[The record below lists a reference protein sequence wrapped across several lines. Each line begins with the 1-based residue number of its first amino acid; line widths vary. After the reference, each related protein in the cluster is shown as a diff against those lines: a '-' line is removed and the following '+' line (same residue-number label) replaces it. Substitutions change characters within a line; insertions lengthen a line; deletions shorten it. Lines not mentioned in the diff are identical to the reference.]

1 MNKVICDICGTTYP
15 ETAEQCPICG
25 FARDMGA
32 ASADEMPVEE
42 IPQAMPAR
50 QQVKGGRFSA
60 ANVRKRNNSTPR
72 YQAQLVD
79 DEDEEYIPTP
89 TPRAPVVPQTPVAPR
104 TPVAPQAPG
113 APRTPVAPQAPVA
126 PRTPVAP
133 QAPAAPRNPVPA
145 KPPKAP
151 KAQKAPADDSNK
163 PLVIIL
169 IILIAAVL
177 VVSAFLFTKYA
188 LPAITGDDKETTK
201 QTEEESTESEPT
213 EEPTVPCET
222 LTLLDGTGKDLTE
235 EGQYWLLNVDVQPAD
250 TTDKL
255 EFSSDNPD
263 VATVNE
269 EGRIQA
275 VGEGEAVI
283 TVKCGAQEVTFNV
296 TCVFATEPPETEPTE
311 PEPTE
316 PPTTEPTEPE
326 PVKMT
331 VNVKKLSIRSGAG
344 TDNEK
349 VGSYKKGEE
358 VTIYEQITVNN
369 EKWGRTDKGWICI
382 DYCT

>member
-32 ASADEMPVEE
+32 AAEVEVPVEE

-50 QQVKGGRFSA
+50 NQVKGGRFSQ

-79 DEDEEYIPTP
+79 DEDDSFTP
-89 TPRAPVVPQTPVAPR
+89 AAAHKAHRAPVIPT
-104 TPVAPQAPG
+104 
-113 APRTPVAPQAPVA
+113 
-126 PRTPVAP
+126 
-133 QAPAAPRNPVPA
+133 APAAPKA
-145 KPPKAP
+145 SAEPKAP
-151 KAQKAPADDSNK
+151 KAPKPVKPAKAPKEPADDSNK

-188 LPAITGDDKETTK
+188 LPALTGDDKETTE
-201 QTEEESTESEPT
+201 QTEDESTESEPT
-213 EEPTVPCET
+213 EDPTVPCES

-250 TTDKL
+250 TTDTL
-255 EFSSDNPD
+255 VFSSDNED
-263 VATVNE
+263 VAIVNE
-269 EGRIQA
+269 EGRIEA

-283 TVKCGAQEVTFNV
+283 TVTCGEQKVTFNV

-311 PEPTE
+311 TEPTE
-316 PPTTEPTEPE
+316 PETEPTEPE

-331 VNVKKLSIRSGAG
+331 VNVSKLSIRSGAG
-344 TDNEK
+344 TSYEK
-349 VGSYKKGEE
+349 VGTYKKGEE
-358 VTIYEQITVNN
+358 VLIYEQVTVNK

-382 DYCT
+382 DYCK

>member
-25 FARDMGA
+25 FARDMGTAPA
-32 ASADEMPVEE
+32 AAMPVEE
-42 IPQAMPAR
+42 LTQAMPVR

-79 DEDEEYIPTP
+79 DEDVEY
-89 TPRAPVVPQTPVAPR
+89 APVAAPRVPVAPKAAPVP
-104 TPVAPQAPG
+104 PVAPV
-113 APRTPVAPQAPVA
+113 TPKAPVA
-126 PRTPVAP
+126 PAAPVAP
-133 QAPAAPRNPVPA
+133 VAPEL
-145 KPPKAP
+145 PKAP
-151 KAQKAPADDSNK
+151 PVERQTKPAMAPRAPKKPEDDSNK

-188 LPAITGDDKETTK
+188 LPAITGDDKETTE
-201 QTEEESTESEPT
+201 QTEDESTESEPT
-213 EEPTVPCET
+213 EAPTIPCEE
-222 LTLLDGTGKDLTE
+222 LTLKDGTGKELTGE
-235 EGQYWLLNVDVQPAD
+235 DQKWLLNVEFKPAD

-255 EFSSDNPD
+255 VFTSDNEE

-269 EGRIQA
+269 EGCIQA

-283 TVKCGAQEVTFNV
+283 TVTCGEKKVTFNV

-311 PEPTE
+311 TEPTE

-331 VNVKKLSIRSGAG
+331 VDVKKLSIRSGAG
-344 TDNEK
+344 TNYEK
-349 VGSYKKGEE
+349 VGSYQKGEV
-358 VTIYEQITVNN
+358 VTIYEQVTVNN

-382 DYCT
+382 DYCK

>member
-1 MNKVICDICGTTYP
+1 MNKVICDICGTSYP

-25 FARDMGA
+25 FARDMG
-32 ASADEMPVEE
+32 SAPTAEMPVEE
-42 IPQAMPAR
+42 LAPAMPVR

-79 DEDEEYIPTP
+79 DEDEDYVPMAAPRTP
-89 TPRAPVVPQTPVAPR
+89 MAPKAPVVPIAPEAPKAPPVAREPRPATPPR
-104 TPVAPQAPG
+104 TP
-113 APRTPVAPQAPVA
+113 
-126 PRTPVAP
+126 
-133 QAPAAPRNPVPA
+133 
-145 KPPKAP
+145 KK
-151 KAQKAPADDSNK
+151 PADDANK

-188 LPAITGDDKETTK
+188 LPAITGDDEETTE
-201 QTEEESTESEPT
+201 QTEDEPTESEPT
-213 EEPTVPCET
+213 EEPTIPCEE

-235 EGQYWLLNVDVQPAD
+235 EGQFWLLNVDVKPAD
-250 TTDKL
+250 TTDELKF
-255 EFSSDNPD
+255 ESDNPD

-269 EGRIQA
+269 EGRIEA

-283 TVKCGAQEVTFNV
+283 TVSCGEKKTTFNV

-311 PEPTE
+311 TEPTE
-316 PPTTEPTEPE
+316 PPATEPTEPE

-349 VGSYKKGEE
+349 VGSYKKGDE
-358 VTIYEQITVNN
+358 VTIYEQVTVKD

-382 DYCT
+382 DYCK

>member
-32 ASADEMPVEE
+32 APAAQMPVEE
-42 IPQAMPAR
+42 IPQPAPMR

-79 DEDEEYIPTP
+79 DEDEEYVP
-89 TPRAPVVPQTPVAPR
+89 PVV
-104 TPVAPQAPG
+104 
-113 APRTPVAPQAPVA
+113 
-126 PRTPVAP
+126 
-133 QAPAAPRNPVPA
+133 
-145 KPPKAP
+145 PKAP
-151 KAQKAPADDSNK
+151 KAVPAPKPAAPKEPKPAAPKAPKEPRKPADDSNK

-177 VVSAFLFTKYA
+177 VISAFLFTKYA
-188 LPAITGDDKETTK
+188 LPALTGDDKETTE
-201 QTEEESTESEPT
+201 QTDDEPT
-213 EEPTVPCET
+213 DPEPPEEPTIPCVE
-222 LTLLDGTGKDLTE
+222 LTLLDGTGKELTE
-235 EGQYWLLNVDVQPAD
+235 EGQFWLLNVDFQPAD
-250 TTDKL
+250 TTDQL
-255 EFSSDNPD
+255 VFTSDNED

-283 TVKCGAQEVTFNV
+283 TVTCGEKMVTFNV
-296 TCVFATEPPETEPTE
+296 TCVFATEPPETQPTE
-311 PEPTE
+311 TEPTE
-316 PPTTEPTEPE
+316 PPATEPTEPE

-331 VNVKKLSIRSGAG
+331 VNVNKLSIRSGAG

-349 VGSYKKGEE
+349 VGTYKKGEE
-358 VTIYEQITVNN
+358 VLIYEQVTVKN

-382 DYCT
+382 DYCK

>member
-1 MNKVICDICGTTYP
+1 
-15 ETAEQCPICG
+15 
-25 FARDMGA
+25 MGA

-113 APRTPVAPQAPVA
+113 APRTPVAPQAP
-126 PRTPVAP
+126 
-133 QAPAAPRNPVPA
+133 AAPRNPVPA
-145 KPPKAP
+145 KPPKAS

-316 PPTTEPTEPE
+316 PPTTEPT
-326 PVKMT
+326 
-331 VNVKKLSIRSGAG
+331 
-344 TDNEK
+344 
-349 VGSYKKGEE
+349 
-358 VTIYEQITVNN
+358 
-369 EKWGRTDKGWICI
+369 
-382 DYCT
+382 

>member
-32 ASADEMPVEE
+32 VFAETAPAEEMPA
-42 IPQAMPAR
+42 QAPAR

-60 ANVRKRNNSTPR
+60 SNVRKRNNSTPR
-72 YQAQLVD
+72 YQAHLVD
-79 DEDEEYIPTP
+79 DEDEEYVPTP
-89 TPRAPVVPQTPVAPR
+89 APRTREVPKAPVVP
-104 TPVAPQAPG
+104 
-113 APRTPVAPQAPVA
+113 
-126 PRTPVAP
+126 
-133 QAPAAPRNPVPA
+133 AA
-145 KPPKAP
+145 PKAP
-151 KAQKAPADDSNK
+151 KAPEAPYAPRASKPAAAPRTPKEPADDSNK

-177 VVSAFLFTKYA
+177 VVSAFLFTKYV
-188 LPAITGDDKETTK
+188 LPTITGEDEEITE
-201 QTEEESTESEPT
+201 QTEDESTESEPT
-213 EEPTVPCET
+213 EEPTIPCEE

-235 EGQYWLLNVDVQPAD
+235 EGQFWLLNVDVKPAD

-255 EFSSDNPD
+255 EFTSDNEK

-283 TVKCGAQEVTFNV
+283 TVKCGAKEVTFNV
-296 TCVFATEPPETEPTE
+296 TCVFATEPPETEPTTTE

-316 PPTTEPTEPE
+316 PPATEPTEPE

-331 VNVKKLSIRSGAG
+331 VNVKKLSIRSAAG
-344 TDNEK
+344 TKNEK
-349 VGSYKKGEE
+349 VGSYKQGEE
-358 VTIYEQITVNN
+358 VTIYEQVTINN

-382 DYCT
+382 DYCK

>member
-1 MNKVICDICGTTYP
+1 MNKVICDICGTSYP

-32 ASADEMPVEE
+32 ALTAEMPVEE
-42 IPQAMPAR
+42 IPQAMPVR

-79 DEDEEYIPTP
+79 DEDEEYIP
-89 TPRAPVVPQTPVAPR
+89 AAAPR
-104 TPVAPQAPG
+104 TPMAQKAPVAPVA
-113 APRTPVAPQAPVA
+113 PVAPQ
-126 PRTPVAP
+126 T
-133 QAPAAPRNPVPA
+133 PAAPRAPMPA
-145 KPPKAP
+145 TPPRTP
-151 KAQKAPADDSNK
+151 KKPADDSNK

-188 LPAITGDDKETTK
+188 LPAITGDDNETTE
-201 QTEEESTESEPT
+201 QTEDDTSESEET
-213 EEPTVPCET
+213 EEPTIPCES
-222 LTLLDGTGKDLTE
+222 LELLDGNGKDLTE
-235 EGQYWLLNVDVQPAD
+235 EGQMWLLNVDVQPAD

-255 EFSSDNPD
+255 VFSSDNPN
-263 VATVNE
+263 VATVDE
-269 EGRIQA
+269 EGKIVA

-283 TVKCGAQEVTFNV
+283 TVKCGEKEVTFNV

-316 PPTTEPTEPE
+316 PQPTEPTEPEPTEPE

-344 TDNEK
+344 TKNEK
-349 VGSYKKGEE
+349 VGSYKQGEE
-358 VTIYEQITVNN
+358 VTIYEQVTVNN

-382 DYCT
+382 DYCK

>member
-32 ASADEMPVEE
+32 AISQEMPVEE
-42 IPQAMPAR
+42 TPQAMPAR
-50 QQVKGGRFSA
+50 QPVKGGRFSA

-79 DEDEEYIPTP
+79 DEDEDY
-89 TPRAPVVPQTPVAPR
+89 VPVA
-104 TPVAPQAPG
+104 A
-113 APRTPVAPQAPVA
+113 
-126 PRTPVAP
+126 
-133 QAPAAPRNPVPA
+133 
-145 KPPKAP
+145 PKAP
-151 KAQKAPADDSNK
+151 KAPKAPVAPVAAAAPAASAAPQAPRPAKPEKAYRKPADDSNK

-188 LPAITGDDKETTK
+188 LPALTGDDKETTE
-201 QTEEESTESEPT
+201 QTEEDPTESEPT
-213 EEPTVPCET
+213 EEPTIPCEE

-235 EGQYWLLNVDVQPAD
+235 EGQFWLLNVDVQPAD

-255 EFSSDNPD
+255 EFTSDNED

-269 EGRIQA
+269 EGRIEA

-283 TVKCGAQEVTFNV
+283 TVKCGEKEVTFNV
-296 TCVFATEPPETEPTE
+296 TCVFATEPPETQPTE
-311 PEPTE
+311 TEPTE

-331 VNVKKLSIRSGAG
+331 VNVNKLSIRSGAG

-358 VTIYEQITVNN
+358 VLIYEQVTVKN

-382 DYCT
+382 DYCK

>member
-25 FARDMGA
+25 FARDLGVA
-32 ASADEMPVEE
+32 ADMEMPVEE

-50 QQVKGGRFSA
+50 QPVKGGRFSA
-60 ANVRKRNNSTPR
+60 SNVRKRNKSTPR

-79 DEDEEYIPTP
+79 DEDEDFIPF
-89 TPRAPVVPQTPVAPR
+89 A
-104 TPVAPQAPG
+104 
-113 APRTPVAPQAPVA
+113 
-126 PRTPVAP
+126 
-133 QAPAAPRNPVPA
+133 
-145 KPPKAP
+145 AP
-151 KAQKAPADDSNK
+151 KAQKDPAATVTPVVRVAPVAPAAQEVPAAAPAAPQAPKAVKPAKPAQAPKKPADDSNK

-188 LPAITGDDKETTK
+188 LPALTGDDEETTE

-213 EEPTVPCET
+213 EEPTIPCEE
-222 LTLLDGTGKDLTE
+222 LTLLDGTGKELTE
-235 EGQYWLLNVDVQPAD
+235 EGQFWLLNVDVQPAD
-250 TTDKL
+250 TTDKP

-269 EGRIQA
+269 EGRIEA

-283 TVKCGAQEVTFNV
+283 TVKCGAKEVTFNV

-311 PEPTE
+311 TEPTE

-331 VNVKKLSIRSGAG
+331 VNVNKLSIRSGAG

-349 VGSYKKGEE
+349 VGTYKKGEE
-358 VTIYEQITVNN
+358 VLIYEQVTVKN

-382 DYCT
+382 DYCK